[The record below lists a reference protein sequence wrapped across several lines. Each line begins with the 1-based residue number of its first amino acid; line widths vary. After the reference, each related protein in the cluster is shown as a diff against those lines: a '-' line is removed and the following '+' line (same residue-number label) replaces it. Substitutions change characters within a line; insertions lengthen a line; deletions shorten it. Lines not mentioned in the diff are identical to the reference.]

1 MNNYSC
7 MQRGEFVENPCQI
20 IHKDT
25 VKKVAERMIDEESSI
40 DLAEFFKI
48 FGDSTRIKILNA
60 LLNESMCVC
69 DIAALLNMTHSAI
82 SHQLKILKQA
92 KIVKFNKVGKI
103 VYYML
108 DDEHIEQIFKKG
120 VEHIEEI

>member
-1 MNNYSC
+1 M
-7 MQRGEFVENPCQI
+7 EKICQV
-20 IHKDT
+20 IHKDI
-25 VKKVAERMIDEESSI
+25 VEKVSKRMLKEDTSI

-48 FGDSTRIKILNA
+48 FGDSTRVKILNA
-60 LLNESMCVC
+60 LLIESMCVC

-92 KIVKFNKVGKI
+92 KIVKYNKVGKV
-103 VYYML
+103 VYYAL
-108 DDEHIEQIFKKG
+108 SDEHIEEIFKKG

>member
-1 MNNYSC
+1 M
-7 MQRGEFVENPCQI
+7 ENQCQI
-20 IHKDT
+20 IHRDIVDRVSKNMLKADAS
-25 VKKVAERMIDEESSI
+25 VE
-40 DLAEFFKI
+40 LAEFFKI

-60 LLNESMCVC
+60 LITESMCVC

-92 KIVKFNKVGKI
+92 KIVKYKKQGKI

-108 DDEHIEQIFKKG
+108 DDEHIEQIFKRG
-120 VEHIEEI
+120 VEHIEEV